1 MYILLFYYFLNIE
14 TFIHFSENIITNC
27 RKKNKKE
34 LSVFL
39 YLYSILLSKN
49 HKNLLYFSGIMFV
62 LILLGITLNLANAYH
77 HIDDIPIE
85 HFNFE
90 HGDPQNNAMD
100 IELMPRFQKSVHI
113 SESVEDPK
121 EYFFSSSYSQYGDNY
136 YDGAPNSEEY
146 SGEDDKKE
154 RIKREVIESPITTM
168 APAEENDRQS
178 IVTTLGKP
186 LELDVIDPENMTEKT
201 EDGVI
206 VAVESDE
213 SSNFLINDFIRFK
226 RSAETERMAKDVANL
241 KKLMDD
247 IDEKNKRYVN
257 FTGTNR
263 YLKCLFIAS
272 N

>member
-1 MYILLFYYFLNIE
+1 MLLF
-14 TFIHFSENIITNC
+14 
-27 RKKNKKE
+27 
-34 LSVFL
+34 
-39 YLYSILLSKN
+39 
-49 HKNLLYFSGIMFV
+49 
-62 LILLGITLNLANAYH
+62 ILLGATLTSAYH

-136 YDGAPNSEEY
+136 YDGASNSDEY
-146 SGEDDKKE
+146 SGEDGKG
-154 RIKREVIESPITTM
+154 RIKREATESTITTTTS
-168 APAEENDRQS
+168 PADESDRKS

-186 LELDVIDPENMTEKT
+186 LELDVIDPENITEKT

-206 VAVESDE
+206 VAVESGED
-213 SSNFLINDFIRFK
+213 SNFLINDFIRFR
-226 RSAETERMAKDVANL
+226 RSAEAERMAQDVANL

-247 IDEKNKRYVN
+247 IDEKNKRYIV
-257 FTGTNR
+257 FFI
-263 YLKCLFIAS
+263 CLFE
-272 N
+272 